1 MLDRA
6 TRLGSLVRSGRKLFV
21 AYIGAGCPGRSES
34 VEVAV
39 ELAKLGVDVIE
50 FGIPFSDPYG
60 DGAIN
65 QAAAEKGL
73 EAGVTIPVYLELVR
87 AIRERGVEVPLVAFG
102 YCNPVWRYGVE
113 RFARDAA
120 EAGIDGILL
129 VDIPVE
135 ESAELEA
142 AAKEHGLFVTFLT
155 TPTTTPHRLEA
166 IAQRADGF
174 VYHVS
179 RAGVTGEKADLSA
192 TLGDEVA
199 LVRKAVK
206 PPVVV
211 GFGLSTPEQVAEVCQ
226 VADGAVVGSA
236 IVRRTLQNKPLPEI
250 LSDIRELVGPLVAA
264 AGAR

>member
-1 MLDRA
+1 MADRA
-6 TRLGSLVRSGRKLFV
+6 SRLASLVRSGRKLFV
-21 AYIGAGCPGRSES
+21 AYIGAGCPGKTES

-39 ELAKLGVDVIE
+39 ELARLGCDVIE

-60 DGAIN
+60 DGAVN

-73 EAGVTIPVYLELVR
+73 AAGVTIPVYLDLVR
-87 AIRERGVEVPLVAFG
+87 RIRERGVDVPLVAFG

-113 RFARDAA
+113 RFARDASA
-120 EAGIDGILL
+120 AGIDGILL

-135 ESAELEA
+135 ESAELESA
-142 AAKEHGLFVTFLT
+142 ARANGLFVTFLT
-155 TPTTTPHRLEA
+155 TPTTTPRRLQA
-166 IAQRADGF
+166 IAERAEGF

-179 RAGVTGEKADLSA
+179 RTGVTGEQTDLSA

-199 LVRKAVK
+199 RVRGAVK

-211 GFGLSTPEQVAEVCQ
+211 GFGLNTPEQVAEVCR

-236 IVRRTLQNKPLPEI
+236 IVRRTLQDKPLSDI

-264 AGAR
+264 AGGR

>member
-1 MLDRA
+1 MADRA
-6 TRLGSLVRSGRKLFV
+6 SSLRALVDSGRKLFV
-21 AYIGAGCPGRSES
+21 AYIGAGCPGKDES

-39 ELAKLGVDVIE
+39 ELSKLGADMIE

-60 DGAIN
+60 DGAVN
-65 QAAAEKGL
+65 QAAAEKGI
-73 EAGVTIPVYLELVR
+73 EAGVTIPVYLDLVR
-87 AIRERGVEVPLVAFG
+87 RIRARGVDVPLVAFG

-120 EAGIDGILL
+120 AAGIDGILL

-142 AAKEHGLFVTFLT
+142 AAKANGLFVTFLT
-155 TPTTTPHRLEA
+155 TPTTTPHRLDA
-166 IAQRADGF
+166 IAARAEGF

-179 RAGVTGEKADLSA
+179 RTGVTGEKADLSA
-192 TLGDEVA
+192 TLADEVRH
-199 LVRKAVK
+199 VRSIVK

-211 GFGLSTPEQVAEVCQ
+211 GFGLNTPEQISEVCE

-236 IVRRTLQNKPLPEI
+236 IVRRTLQDKPLPEI
-250 LSDIRELVGPLVAA
+250 LSDIRELVAPLVSAT
-264 AGAR
+264 GKR

>member
-1 MLDRA
+1 MADRMNSLRRRLDA
-6 TRLGSLVRSGRKLFV
+6 GQKLFV
-21 AYIGAGCPGRSES
+21 AYIGAGCPGLDES

-39 ELAKLGVDVIE
+39 QLSDLGCDIVE

-65 QAAAEKGL
+65 QAAAERGL
-73 EAGVTIPVYLELVR
+73 ERGVTVGVYFDLVR
-87 AIRERGVEVPLVAFG
+87 KIRERTQVPLVAFG
-102 YCNPVWRYGVE
+102 YSNPVWRYGVE
-113 RFARDAA
+113 KFVRDGA

-135 ESAELEA
+135 EAEELEA
-142 AAKEHGLFVTFLT
+142 AARRHGVFVTFLT
-155 TPTTTPHRLEA
+155 TPTTTAPRLAA
-166 IAQRADGF
+166 IADRAEGF

-179 RAGVTGEKADLSA
+179 RAGVTGEQADLSA
-192 TLGDEVA
+192 SLGDEVRRVKA
-199 LVRKAVK
+199 AVR

-236 IVRRTLQNKPLPEI
+236 IVRRTLQDKPISETLR
-250 LSDIRELVGPLVAA
+250 DIRELVAPLVAA
-264 AGAR
+264 TGNR

>member
-1 MLDRA
+1 MSERA
-6 TRLGSLVRSGRKLFV
+6 ARLRQLASQGRKLFV
-21 AYIGAGCPGRSES
+21 AYIGAGCPGKTES

-39 ELAKLGVDVIE
+39 ELSKLGADVIE

-60 DGAIN
+60 DGAVN

-73 EAGVTIPVYLELVR
+73 AAGVTISVYLDLVR
-87 AIRERGVEVPLVAFG
+87 EIRGRGVDIPLVAFG

-120 EAGIDGILL
+120 QAGIDGILL

-142 AAKEHGLFVTFLT
+142 AAKANGLFVTFLT

-166 IAQRADGF
+166 IAARAEGF

-179 RAGVTGEKADLSA
+179 RTGVTGEQSDLSA
-192 TLGDEVA
+192 TLGDEVRR
-199 LVRKAVK
+199 VREAVK

-211 GFGLSTPEQVAEVCQ
+211 GFGLNTPAQVAEVCH

-236 IVRRTLQNKPLPEI
+236 IVRRTLQDKPLDAI
-250 LSDIRELVGPLVAA
+250 LADIRALVAPLVAA
-264 AGAR
+264 TGAR